1 VARALPGSVCALGAR
16 RSALGFRLCTRGAS
30 TARGESIEAWARRV
44 RYAAL
49 RELAVEHRA
58 SLVLLGQ
65 HRRDQAETF
74 LLQAL
79 RGAGAAGLAGMPRR
93 ATKEGVTWARPWLHV
108 PRTAIDA
115 YLRRHRLAHVEDE
128 SNDDTR
134 FARNRLRASVWPQ
147 LIEAFPGTEGALAA
161 AATWAQEA
169 AAGLAELAAL
179 DLDRIAPGAELD
191 VVGWRA
197 LSAAR
202 RSNALRAWLRRETGS
217 APARLVERL
226 LKELPV
232 PRPACWPLASGE
244 LRHHRGRLVK
254 VTPLPAARNVVEA
267 VKVAITEPGVYPVA
281 GWCGALRATEV
292 TQGGAGVSLLRA
304 LELRPRCGGE
314 RFQAGPGR
322 PARSLKKQYQAKGLA
337 AWQRDG
343 PIGYSAGVLV
353 FAAGL
358 GIDARA
364 VAQAG
369 ERQMVIE
376 WLAAAG
382 ADSSVP
388 AAAERRTPAAPLQ
401 PPMAAG

>member
-1 VARALPGSVCALGAR
+1 MAQAPP
-16 RSALGFRLCTRGAS
+16 
-30 TARGESIEAWARRV
+30 RGESIEAWARRV

-49 RELAVEHRA
+49 HELAVEHRA

-93 ATKEGVTWARPWLHV
+93 ATKEGITWARPWLDV

-134 FARNRLRASVWPQ
+134 FARNRLRAKVWPQ
-147 LIEAFPGTEGALAA
+147 LIAAFPGAEGALAA
-161 AATWAQEA
+161 SATWAQEA
-169 AAGLAELAAL
+169 AAALAELAAL
-179 DLDRIAPGAELD
+179 DLERIAPASELD
-191 VVGWRA
+191 VERWRA
-197 LSAAR
+197 LSTAR
-202 RSNALRAWLRRETGS
+202 RSNALRAWLRRETGG

-232 PRPACWPLASGE
+232 PRPACWPLTDGE

-254 VTPLPAARNVVEA
+254 VMPLPSARDA
-267 VKVAITEPGVYPVA
+267 VQATRLAITEPGLYPVA

-292 TQGGAGVSLLRA
+292 TQGGAAVSLLRA

-322 PARSLKKQYQAKGLA
+322 PARSLKKQYQAMGLA
-337 AWQRDG
+337 AWQRGG
-343 PIGYSAGVLV
+343 PVGYSGGVLV

-364 VAQAG
+364 VARAG
-369 ERQMVIE
+369 EPQMVLE
-376 WLAAAG
+376 WLSAEAGDTSVAVAAQRRMRE
-382 ADSSVP
+382 VP
-388 AAAERRTPAAPLQ
+388 LR